1 MEWKGVMLEIF
12 IRRIHKTEYV
22 PVGTGELLQAF
33 IIITA
38 TMAANSKYCLCRPI
52 SKMKKQRHGEI
63 K

>member
-22 PVGTGELLQAF
+22 PIGTGELLQAF

-38 TMAANSKYCLCRPI
+38 TIAANSKYSLCSPI
-52 SKMKKQRHGEI
+52 SKMKKQRHRKI
-63 K
+63 N